1 MKRILL
7 LAAVHVLILNQVY
20 KDAKEKQQ
28 VRNSKKEALKQEALR
43 NVSHVTIQPGNKDFL
58 TALYP
63 GELMTGNHRR
73 PLLKQ

>member
-1 MKRILL
+1 MKTLLL

-28 VRNSKKEALKQEALR
+28 AGAVKKEARKQESLR
-43 NVSHVTIQPGNKDFL
+43 KVSHQPIERTNKDFVI
-58 TALYP
+58 AVYS
-63 GELMTGNHRR
+63 GEFSSGNYSR